1 MRLFPLAVLVVAVV
15 ASGVV
20 QAAAAALAPP
30 DAETWPH
37 PLTLANAEI
46 LVYQPQVNSWDDNH
60 LVFRC
65 AIAVK
70 PTGAKNETFG
80 SITASA
86 RTDVDKVARVVTLH
100 DLTITSHRF
109 PTLPDNGAAYVGG
122 IREQIAI
129 HASEIALDRLQ
140 ASLAAAGIK
149 PSSFAVQ
156 NQPPRIYVSYSP
168 AILVPVDGDPSLQ
181 PLAGDDRFQR
191 VINTRALIV
200 QNTML
205 QSFYLHVYDGWLV
218 ANSMAG
224 PWTVPQDPI
233 MGLDQIAQKLE
244 ASGTVDLLTGKPPDG
259 KAPSLKNGVP
269 TIYTPTVPAELIVF
283 KGQPNLI
290 PVNDTSLLWASNT
303 TNDVLVDSD
312 NNAYYALLAGRW
324 FKAASLDGPWAFVAS
339 NALPAGFRR
348 IPAHSPAAVVLPS
361 VAGTPQA
368 KEAVIAN
375 SIPQT
380 ATVPINHGPTF
391 TPVLDGAPVFEP
403 VADTSLQ
410 YVVNSSV
417 PIIKV
422 AKDSYYAVDAGVWFT
437 APGING
443 PWRIAM
449 SVPDVIY
456 TIPISSPIYY
466 ATYVHVYGTTPE
478 VVYVGYTPGY
488 LGTVVA
494 PSGVVVYGTGYSYT
508 PWVGS
513 VWYAAPYT
521 YGVAAVP
528 VYNPAVGMT
537 YGFAMGLATAAWM
550 DGGNYYH
557 PYYYGGYGCCA
568 TASANVY
575 GRWGSTSYSGTRT
588 WTTQPGAIGT
598 TAKGNYYNQRTGTQG
613 QYQVS
618 RSYNANSGNAT
629 RSYDRN
635 FSNPSGASGKVSR
648 TANYNAYTGQRS
660 YESGLSAQGA
670 DGSAVQRSAD
680 ATAGPDGVS
689 RQAQTSVYN
698 AQTGESHSWSSGSG
712 QLANDRYA
720 DKDGNVYQNSGDG
733 WQQHG
738 ANGWDKGSGA
748 SSWGDAESQ
757 ARSEGDDRAQSF
769 SHSGGGFGSGGFDG
783 GDRSGG
789 GFGGADRFGGGG
801 FGGGGFGG
809 RFGGGG
815 GFRR

>member
-1 MRLFPLAVLVVAVV
+1 MKIRWSGVLVVVIAMSGFVDAAV
-15 ASGVV
+15 
-20 QAAAAALAPP
+20 APDQS

-46 LVYQPQVNSWDDNH
+46 LVYQPQVSSWRDNQ

-65 AIAVK
+65 AIAVR

-80 SITASA
+80 SITANA
-86 RTDVDKVARVVTLH
+86 RTDVDKAARVVVLH

-109 PTLPDNGAAYVGG
+109 PTLPDNGAAYVDGM
-122 IREQIAI
+122 RDQIAS
-129 HASEIALDRLQ
+129 HASEIALDRLE
-140 ASLAAAGIK
+140 ASMAAAGIE
-149 PSSFAVQ
+149 PPSFAVQ
-156 NQPPRIYVSYSP
+156 NNPPQIYVSYSP

-181 PLAGDDRFQR
+181 PIEGDERFER

-200 QNTML
+200 ENMML

-224 PWTVPQDPI
+224 PWTRPQDPI
-233 MGLDQIAQKLE
+233 MGLDQIAQQFQ
-244 ASGTVDLLTGKPPDG
+244 ASGTVDLLSGKTLDG
-259 KAPSLKNGVP
+259 NAPSLNEGVP

-283 KGQPNLI
+283 KGQPDLI
-290 PVNDTSLLWASNT
+290 PVSDTSLLWASNT
-303 TNDVLVDSD
+303 TNDVLVDSND
-312 NNAYYALLAGRW
+312 NAYYVLLAGRW
-324 FKAASLDGPWAFVAS
+324 FKASSLDGPWAFVAS

-348 IPAHSPAAVVLPS
+348 IPAHSPAAVVMPS

-368 KEAVIAN
+368 NEAKIAN
-375 SIPQT
+375 SVPQT
-380 ATVPINHGPTF
+380 ATVPIRNGPKF
-391 TPVLDGAPVFEP
+391 TPDLDGAPQFEP
-403 VADTSLQ
+403 IADTSLQ

-417 PIIKV
+417 PIIQV
-422 AKDSYYAVDAGVWFT
+422 ARDSYYAVDAGVWFT
-437 APGING
+437 ASNVNG
-443 PWRIAM
+443 PWRVAT

-456 TIPISSPIYY
+456 AIPISSPIYY
-466 ATYVHVYGTTPE
+466 VTYVRVYGATPE

-494 PSGVVVYGTGYSYT
+494 PSGVVVYGTGYAYT

-521 YGVAAVP
+521 YGVAAAP
-528 VYNPAVGMT
+528 VYNPAVGLT
-537 YGFAMGLATAAWM
+537 FGFAMGLATAAWM
-550 DGGNYYH
+550 NGGNYYH

-575 GRWGSTSYSGTRT
+575 GRWGNVSYSGTRS
-588 WTTQPGAIGT
+588 WTTQPGAVGT
-598 TAKGNYYNQRTGTQG
+598 TAKGSYENQRTGTQG
-613 QYQVS
+613 KYQVS

-648 TANYNAYTGQRS
+648 TGNYNAYTGQRD
-660 YESGLSAQGA
+660 YESGLSAKGA
-670 DGSAVQRSAD
+670 DGSTIQRSAD
-680 ATAGPDGVS
+680 ATAGPDGIN

-720 DKDGNVYQNSGDG
+720 DKDGNVFQNSGDG
-733 WQQHG
+733 WQQHT
-738 ANGWDKGSGA
+738 ANGWDKAPGA

-757 ARSEGDDRAQSF
+757 ARSEGGGRAQSF
-769 SHSGGGFGSGGFDG
+769 SGLGGGGFDGGGFGG

-789 GFGGADRFGGGG
+789 GFGGGDRL
-801 FGGGGFGG
+801 GGGGFGG